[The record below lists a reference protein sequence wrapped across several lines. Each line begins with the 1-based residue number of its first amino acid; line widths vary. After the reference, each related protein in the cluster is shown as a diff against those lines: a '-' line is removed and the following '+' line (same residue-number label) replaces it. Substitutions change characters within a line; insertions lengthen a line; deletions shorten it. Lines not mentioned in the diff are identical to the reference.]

1 MDCNPIEDN
10 DVCANPHI
18 LLKNNLGFGS
28 ARLTCDGSSTIRI
41 TVIVIDES
49 ATGSNEAVRPYT
61 NSLSDIEFASRADK
75 YVICKYK
82 TWSRLPRPIEF
93 EVGTVFQVASGAER
107 NLVRPSDV
115 NAGKKRPWPR
125 SQAACLPIQSTRESE
140 QMMGNRSQSENYSG
154 YERCHRFNGCSKS

>member
-61 NSLSDIEFASRADK
+61 KFL
-75 YVICKYK
+75 
-82 TWSRLPRPIEF
+82 
-93 EVGTVFQVASGAER
+93 VG
-107 NLVRPSDV
+107 
-115 NAGKKRPWPR
+115 
-125 SQAACLPIQSTRESE
+125 
-140 QMMGNRSQSENYSG
+140 Y
-154 YERCHRFNGCSKS
+154 